1 MDHQKEATLFELLE
15 EPIVIALMKRDGVS
29 REHMHQL
36 LEQVRRNLRA
46 REERMAA

>member
-1 MDHQKEATLFELLE
+1 MDHQKDPTLFELLE
-15 EPIVIALMKRDGVS
+15 EPIVIALMKRDGIS
-29 REHMHQL
+29 RENMHQL